1 MAHHGCLIDM
11 TKEITAITP
20 QKRNAQRLNI
30 SLDGEYAFS
39 LDRMTAAWLRLKVG
53 RKLSTQEIESLRE
66 KDEYEVAYNR
76 ALHYLSYRARS
87 EDEMLSYLS
96 GKGFSET
103 VSQTV
108 IDRLKDEHLLSDTRF
123 AEDWIEN
130 RVSFRPRSQTQLRFE
145 LRQKGLQEDI
155 IENALQDANLDDIK
169 LAKAAGTKLA
179 RRYTGLSWLDFRQ
192 KLSAALARR
201 GFSYETASTV
211 TKQLWDETQKQNTA
225 REHSWSTDNNV

>member
-1 MAHHGCLIDM
+1 MAHHGCLINM

-39 LDRMTAAWLRLKVG
+39 LDRMTAAWLNVG
-53 RKLSTQEIESLRE
+53 RKLSPQEIEKLRE
-66 KDEYEVAYNR
+66 KDEQEVAYNR
-76 ALHYLSYRARS
+76 AMHYLSYRARS
-87 EDEMLSYLS
+87 EDEMLTYLS
-96 GKGFSET
+96 GKGFSEI

-108 IDRLKDEHLLSDTRF
+108 IDRLKDEHLISDARF

-130 RVSFRPRSQTQLRFE
+130 RVCFRPRSQTQLRFE

-169 LAKAAGTKLA
+169 LALAAGTKLA
-179 RRYTGLSWLDFRQ
+179 RRYAGLTWLNFRQ

-201 GFSYETASTV
+201 GFSYETARTV
-211 TKQLWDETQKQNTA
+211 TQQLWDETQKQNTA
-225 REHSWSTDNNV
+225 RDHSWSTDNNV